1 MQAYPDIMSLFRDKY
16 SSVQFGIMIPIF
28 SPSLGIYT
36 TRINTYF
43 TPSLLT
49 YSWKEADGSIRTDN
63 EDLGGPGHH

>member
-1 MQAYPDIMSLFRDKY
+1 
-16 SSVQFGIMIPIF
+16 MIPIF